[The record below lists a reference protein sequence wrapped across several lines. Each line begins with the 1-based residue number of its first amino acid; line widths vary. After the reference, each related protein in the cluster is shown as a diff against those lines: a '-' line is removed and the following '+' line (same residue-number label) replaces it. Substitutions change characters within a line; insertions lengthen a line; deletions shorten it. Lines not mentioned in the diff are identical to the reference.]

1 MIAKTTTFGIAS
13 VLLTTFSFGA
23 AQVTVSVDTGSR
35 SLQNQSGV
43 ALTAGALGVDG
54 DGAVFQVGYYVGAT
68 VNNNFGSGEFIP
80 LTGANSVFGISTTV
94 GDSFEAGAG
103 NGEVFSLPLAI
114 FSGGSN
120 DSLLPSVGTPLSA
133 RFFNAT
139 TIALSTHF
147 QSVSNNLWL
156 WATPANVPSNPSIF
170 MIFDDPGLVAKDGTN
185 VATPGSNIRTSV
197 AIVPEPATMSLMLV
211 GLVSLAS
218 RRRRQVA

>member
-1 MIAKTTTFGIAS
+1 MITKATTFGIAS
-13 VLLTTFSFGA
+13 VLLSTFSFGA
-23 AQVTVSVDTGSR
+23 AQVTITVDTGGR
-35 SLQNQSGV
+35 SLQNQTGV
-43 ALTAGALGVDG
+43 ALTAGALGVNG

-68 VNNNFGSGEFIP
+68 VNNNFGSGDFIP
-80 LTGANSVFGISTTV
+80 LTGVTSVFGISTTV
-94 GDSFEAGAG
+94 GDSIDNGAG
-103 NGEVFSLPLAI
+103 NGEVFTLPLIVSA
-114 FSGGSN
+114 GGAN
-120 DSLLPSVGTPLSA
+120 DSLFPSVGTPLSA

-139 TIALSTHF
+139 TIALSTYF

-156 WATPANVPSNPSIF
+156 WSTPASVPNNPSINVY
-170 MIFDDPGLVAKDGTN
+170 FDDTGLVAKDGTN

>member
-1 MIAKTTTFGIAS
+1 MITKTITFAIAS

-23 AQVTVSVDTGSR
+23 AQVTILIDTGSR
-35 SLQNQSGV
+35 SLQNQTGV
-43 ALTAGALGVDG
+43 ALTAGSSSVDG
-54 DGAVFQVGYYVGAT
+54 DGAVFQIGYYVGAT
-68 VNNNFGSGEFIP
+68 TNNNFGNGDFIA
-80 LTGANSVFGISTTV
+80 LTGATSVFGISTTV
-94 GDSFEAGAG
+94 GDSFDAPAG
-103 NGEVFSLPLAI
+103 NGEVFSVPLSI
-114 FSGGSN
+114 FSGGSS
-120 DSLLPSVGTPLSA
+120 DSLLPSAGTPLSA

-156 WATPANVPSNPSIF
+156 WATPANVPNNPSIG
-170 MIFDDPGLVAKDGTN
+170 INFDDTGLVAKDGTN